1 MLWEQKRDEREVR
14 RDEREARQDE
24 RALKKQYEFIRLM
37 GQMFL
42 LFMNFMGPSFTLAHP
57 PPDPHSLLQYPH
69 SHPVPPMP
77 PMPS

>member
-14 RDEREARQDE
+14 RDEREARRDE
-24 RALKKQYEFIRLM
+24 RELKKQYEFICLI
-37 GQMFL
+37 GQMFSF
-42 LFMNFMGPSFTLAHP
+42 FMNSMGPSFTLAR